1 MGSEAVSGRF
11 GGVSGNL
18 RAVGSTRTD
27 DRRSPKGTGGAKGRR
42 GRERRPSSRSD
53 GSSVVLVAR
62 EAGDRDADELA
73 RDGPVPAVRG
83 GARERF
89 GGVRRAGLSH
99 SKVDKPAYP
108 LGPRFAGPQ
117 RGWRGVLRPLRS
129 RRTPALRCGVRA
141 RPSCEPCPVAP
152 DGAWPRRLRS
162 RSMAR
167 AGAVPVRLRA
177 IVGRRD
183 LVGGVRAAAMTVRW
197 SSGSAPATRFAT
209 AAPTARCPGSGAG
222 SWGFMGGATS
232 PWPDRNVSHCVAWLR
247 RIRSSPGTDAW
258 NRRHDGSAR
267 PWEGGGQPR
276 RLRSR

>member
-1 MGSEAVSGRF
+1 MSQPTLWGHA
-11 GGVSGNL
+11 
-18 RAVGSTRTD
+18 
-27 DRRSPKGTGGAKGRR
+27 
-42 GRERRPSSRSD
+42 SR
-53 GSSVVLVAR
+53 
-62 EAGDRDADELA
+62 
-73 RDGPVPAVRG
+73 VPG
-83 GARERF
+83 
-89 GGVRRAGLSH
+89 
-99 SKVDKPAYP
+99 
-108 LGPRFAGPQ
+108 
-117 RGWRGVLRPLRS
+117 RGWRGAVPPRS

-167 AGAVPVRLRA
+167 AGAVHVRLPA

-222 SWGFMGGATS
+222 SWGFKGGAMS
-232 PWPDRNVSHCVAWLR
+232 PWPDRNVSHCVGWLR

-258 NRRHDGSAR
+258 NRRMTPRLAR
-267 PWEGGGQPR
+267 GRGGGSLGGSGAVRGLALTLCARTHARGNRPRHLTQRLRRRLGQR
-276 RLRSR
+276 RLRSPPPGSCPLSPRARNRQAPRETRSPPRRPKHSSCLPDPAAQTPGR

>member
-1 MGSEAVSGRF
+1 MEAPW
-11 GGVSGNL
+11 
-18 RAVGSTRTD
+18 AEAD
-27 DRRSPKGTGGAKGRR
+27 PAPGRR
-42 GRERRPSSRSD
+42 WNTWEIAPIHGVDTAGIGLLRVRVWRFRRPRIPGAGSCRTPLRCVSQPTLWGHASR
-53 GSSVVLVAR
+53 
-62 EAGDRDADELA
+62 
-73 RDGPVPAVRG
+73 VPG
-83 GARERF
+83 
-89 GGVRRAGLSH
+89 
-99 SKVDKPAYP
+99 
-108 LGPRFAGPQ
+108 
-117 RGWRGVLRPLRS
+117 RGWRGAPPLRS

-167 AGAVPVRLRA
+167 AGAVHVRLRA

-222 SWGFMGGATS
+222 SWGFKGGATS
-232 PWPDRNVSHCVAWLR
+232 PWPYRNVSHCVAWLR

-258 NRRHDGSAR
+258 NRRMTAR
-267 PWEGGGQPR
+267 LARGRGGQPR